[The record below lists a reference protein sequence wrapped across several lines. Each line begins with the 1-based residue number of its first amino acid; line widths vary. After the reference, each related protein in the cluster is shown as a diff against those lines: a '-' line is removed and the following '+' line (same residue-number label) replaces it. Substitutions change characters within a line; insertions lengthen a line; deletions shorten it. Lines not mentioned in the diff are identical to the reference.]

1 MQTHEIKEGQ
11 KWRNR
16 AGKVATILGPIN
28 PETRQGRQAIG
39 YCWRIN
45 TEGQYQ
51 EVTGDGKYWASG
63 EESDYDLVSLVA
75 EPNEPLKELVF
86 TEAEIRKA
94 FVGSQ
99 FNLEKT
105 LFKLTDNSAEYK
117 EYLRLKKIYE

>member
-16 AGKVATILGPIN
+16 AGKVATILGRIN
-28 PETRQGRQAIG
+28 PETKQARQPIA
-39 YCWRIN
+39 YCWKIN
-45 TEGQYQ
+45 TEGQYH
-51 EVTGDGKYWASG
+51 EVTVDGKYWASG
-63 EESDYDLVSLVA
+63 EESNYDLVSLVA